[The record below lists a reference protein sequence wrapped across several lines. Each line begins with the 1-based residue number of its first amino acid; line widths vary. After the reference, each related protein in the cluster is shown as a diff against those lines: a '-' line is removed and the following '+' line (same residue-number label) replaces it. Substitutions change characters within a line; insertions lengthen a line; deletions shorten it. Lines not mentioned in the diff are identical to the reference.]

1 MSTLFLFG
9 LVAPTFAV
17 NRNAG
22 RDVPTAISTQGRRS
36 SSALIFQ
43 FSGPASVSTNWW
55 WMSSIDEQGK
65 ATGFTVPLAQNGRL
79 RSGAAEEPGKHADLC
94 PVQPGHLLRSAGFG
108 QDAHHHSP
116 KFRRRARLAR
126 ATLAF
131 ASEARPTFPQTWR
144 LPGADRRRRA
154 PVARAVGVEIG
165 AGQGALT
172 EYLLERADRVIAI
185 EVDPELVK
193 HLLIRFAGRSRGLK
207 VVASDILAT
216 DLTQWGHAVVVGNLP
231 YYITSPVVER
241 TLAMGKY
248 LERAVFLIQKEV
260 AERITAVPCT
270 RDYGFLSVA
279 TQLSAETKLL
289 FKVPPGAFS
298 PPPKVDSAVIRL
310 TPRRREGEA
319 PPDPTPLLAFVGLCF
334 RQKRKTLRNNLT
346 SIFGKETIDPL
357 PEANMRAE
365 QLTLDQFRD
374 LYRRLTGS

>member
-1 MSTLFLFG
+1 MGQKLGQHFLRRASY
-9 LVAPTFAV
+9 LEKIAAAAAPS
-17 NRNAG
+17 R
-22 RDVPTAISTQGRRS
+22 
-36 SSALIFQ
+36 
-43 FSGPASVSTNWW
+43 
-55 WMSSIDEQGK
+55 
-65 ATGFTVPLAQNGRL
+65 VPLI
-79 RSGAAEEPGKHADLC
+79 
-94 PVQPGHLLRSAGFG
+94 
-108 QDAHHHSP
+108 
-116 KFRRRARLAR
+116 
-126 ATLAF
+126 
-131 ASEARPTFPQTWR
+131 
-144 LPGADRRRRA
+144 
-154 PVARAVGVEIG
+154 VEIG
-165 AGQGALT
+165 AGEGALT
-172 EYLLERADRVIAI
+172 EHLLERADRVIAI

-193 HLLIRFAGRSRGLK
+193 RLLMRFAGEARLK

-216 DLTQWGHAVVVGNLP
+216 DLTQWGHAVVAGNLP

-279 TQLSAETKLL
+279 TQLAAETKLL

-298 PPPKVDSAVIRL
+298 PPPKVESAVICL

-346 SIFGKETIDPL
+346 SIFGKEVIDKL
-357 PEANMRAE
+357 PEAGMRAE

-374 LYRRLTGS
+374 LYHRLTGIS